1 MAISIA
7 TRLKAEII
15 KGVIDQLTGG
25 DAVLEDRAESIK
37 IILSEAQKKWFQ
49 DFLDA
54 QLEMRKKPDIEI
66 DALGVILPVIAKRV
80 LPVLTIAGGALA
92 ALIIGKGFTSEH

>member
-1 MAISIA
+1 MAISPGTKI
-7 TRLKAEII
+7 KAAII
-15 KGVIDQLTGG
+15 KSVIDQLTGG
-25 DAVLEDRAESIK
+25 DAILEERADSIK

-80 LPVLTIAGGALA
+80 LPALTIAGGAIA
-92 ALIIGKGFTSEH
+92 ALIIGKGFTSER